1 MIILDSLVEGA
12 QEFDAED
19 RGKIYSAII
28 EYVYFGRDPEGL
40 SGPVKGFF
48 IAIKPTLDNNI
59 SRSNAGRKGGK
70 ARSKSE
76 AKVEADYE
84 ANAKQTAKQN
94 ESKQSS
100 KSEANTQANAKQT
113 GKQTPSED
121 EDEDERVSTNV
132 DTTPYSPP
140 FGEIIGFLNEKAGT
154 AFRPTSEATRK
165 LIRARFSEGFTADD
179 FKRVIENKTASW
191 GRDPKMR
198 PYLRPTTLF
207 SASKF
212 EGYLN
217 ESSPASVR
225 GEFDAYRGR

>member
-1 MIILDSLVEGA
+1 MGYYIPDDMWEALEDQPVKVQDEFFGAVARYFFCQKETPGMRGVSKSLFIAFRDRVAKSRCNERNRRKSKNETNNETGNETDNETHNEIAEEEETNSEGNPK
-12 QEFDAED
+12 F
-19 RGKIYSAII
+19 AIK
-28 EYVYFGRDPEGL
+28 GRDRE
-40 SGPVKGFF
+40 
-48 IAIKPTLDNNI
+48 
-59 SRSNAGRKGGK
+59 
-70 ARSKSE
+70 
-76 AKVEADYE
+76 
-84 ANAKQTAKQN
+84 
-94 ESKQSS
+94 
-100 KSEANTQANAKQT
+100 
-113 GKQTPSED
+113 
-121 EDEDERVSTNV
+121 VSTNV

-165 LIRARFSEGFTADD
+165 LIRARFSEGFTVDD

-217 ESSPASVR
+217 ESSPASSVR